1 MGKDFKI
8 RYRVHWCG
16 PCLEYDDTK
25 TETIIHSDGTVTAR
39 NYDHHGANGHYRIIE
54 RAAGFLPKEEAE
66 RLYQELLNLV
76 QYHDEQIAAMPDA
89 VAEAIIEAPGI
100 KISID
105 AGISNG
111 EVYCGGMIDDV
122 LNSIELKWKSVIRSE
137 LQN

>member
-1 MGKDFKI
+1 MGKAFTI

-54 RAAGFLPKEEAE
+54 RAAGFLPKEDAK

-89 VAEAIIEAPGI
+89 VAEAIIETPGI
-100 KISID
+100 KISMD
-105 AGISNG
+105 AGICTG
-111 EVYCGGMIDDV
+111 EVSCGSLIA
-122 LNSIELKWKSVIRSE
+122 ELLDKTELQWKSVSGSDQE
-137 LQN
+137 S